1 MKNATKVKQILEE
14 SEITGAM
21 MVYKPMNAE
30 ETKKVA
36 DWVAERKMLNN
47 TKKNKNPLEKVSA

>member
-21 MVYKPMNAE
+21 MVYKPMNAQ

-36 DWVAERKMLNN
+36 DWVAERKAQNN
-47 TKKNKNPLEKVSA
+47 LKKHKNSLEKVNE

>member
-36 DWVAERKMLNN
+36 DWVAERKAQNN
-47 TKKNKNPLEKVSA
+47 LKKPKSSLQKVTA